1 MKIRV
6 KNITVYLYRHRFVRY
21 LFVGGTTFLIDFGI
35 LYFLKNNLQTTI
47 TFSTSVAYWI
57 SISYNFL
64 LNRYWTFEAREKED
78 LKRHIT
84 IYMFLL
90 IGNYFFTLIFVAII
104 SNYIYFLFAKA
115 LAVAIQM
122 TWTYYIYRDMIFY
135 TKPRIKL

>member
-104 SNYIYFLFAKA
+104 SNYIYFLFTKA